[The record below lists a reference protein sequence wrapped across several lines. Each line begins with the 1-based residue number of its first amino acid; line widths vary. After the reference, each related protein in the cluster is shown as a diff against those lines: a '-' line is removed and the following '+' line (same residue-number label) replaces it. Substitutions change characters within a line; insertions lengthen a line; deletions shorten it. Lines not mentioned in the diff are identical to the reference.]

1 MKQFKRQIE
10 KDGPGFVTLM
20 AEEAEDMWHIYN
32 LIRVGDIVKAPTIRK
47 VVTETSTGTTSSQ
60 RVHTM
65 LTISIESIDFDPGE
79 QELHLKGRN
88 IVENDIVK
96 MGAYH
101 TIDLEPNRK
110 FTIEKTEWDCIDLER
125 LNLALDPAQSA
136 DVAAVVLHE
145 GLANVCLLTPA
156 MTLTRAKID
165 MTIPRKRKGFTSQ
178 HEKGLEKFYEAVS
191 AAFIRHVD
199 LNIIKCV
206 IIASRGF
213 VKENFMNYL
222 ITYADANGKKFT
234 TDQKA
239 KFLLVHSS
247 SGFKHALKE
256 VLETPQV
263 AARLADTKAQAEVK
277 ALNQFLELMSTEPE
291 RAFYGYNHVS
301 RANNDLAIETLMIA
315 DSLFRSQNIETR
327 KKFVKLVES
336 VREQNGKVHIF
347 SSMHVSGEQLAQ
359 LTGCAAI
366 LRFPMPDLD
375 DEPMSD
381 DEEQQQNEQE

>member
-1 MKQFKRQIE
+1 MKQFKRLIE
-10 KDGPGFVTLM
+10 RDGNGFVVLM

-32 LIRVGDIVKAPTIRK
+32 LIRVGDVIKASTIRK
-47 VVTETSTGTTSSQ
+47 VVSETSTGTTSSQ

-65 LTISIESIDFDPGE
+65 LTISVETIDFDPGA

-88 IVENDIVK
+88 IEENDIVK
-96 MGAYH
+96 LGAYH
-101 TIDLEPNRK
+101 TIDIEPNRK
-110 FTIEKTEWDCIDLER
+110 FTLQKTEWDSIDIER
-125 LNLALDPAQSA
+125 LNLSLDPAQAA

-145 GLANVCLLTPA
+145 GLANVCLITPA

-165 MTIPRKRKGFTSQ
+165 MTIPRKRKGFTNQ

-191 AAFIRHVD
+191 AAFMRHVN
-199 LNIIKCV
+199 LQVVKCV
-206 IIASRGF
+206 IVASRGF
-213 VKENFMNYL
+213 VKDAFYQHL
-222 ITYADANGKKFT
+222 QAYADANGKKLT
-234 TDQKA
+234 TEQKS
-239 KFLLVHSS
+239 KFLLTHSS

-263 AARLADTKAQAEVK
+263 AARLADTKAQGEVK
-277 ALNQFLELMSTEPE
+277 ALNHFLELLSTEPD
-291 RAFYGYNHVS
+291 RAFYGYSHVNH
-301 RANNDLAIETLMIA
+301 ANQELAIETLLVA
-315 DSLFRSQNIETR
+315 DSLFRAQNIETR
-327 KKFVKLVES
+327 RKYVKLVES

-381 DEEQQQNEQE
+381 EEK